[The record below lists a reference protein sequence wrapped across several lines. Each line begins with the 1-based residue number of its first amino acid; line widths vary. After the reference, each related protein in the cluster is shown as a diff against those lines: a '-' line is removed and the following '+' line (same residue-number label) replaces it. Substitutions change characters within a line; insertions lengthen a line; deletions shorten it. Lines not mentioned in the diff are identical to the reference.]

1 VARVKVGLTSSKDTA
16 GSATSRAIALLFPMS
31 LSSPHSGHG
40 VLSGLP
46 LTQGDARGPLALLL
60 GLSLWLAV
68 PGNLPLW
75 QRVAALTATADHRL
89 GLMLTLGLVLVAG
102 TLALL
107 ALCHWPR
114 VFRPLA
120 TVLVLATALNSHF
133 MWQYGVVIDRTM
145 MANVAQTNVNE
156 ARDLLSWPL
165 LWTVLSIAGPA
176 LWWIWRTPPA
186 PAGLWQRA
194 RRNLGLLGGSLV
206 VVVVSVMAGYQGLAA
221 LMREHKDLRY
231 MISPMNTVV
240 ASASLVSAQ
249 GRQVAHRLEPVGED
263 ARLGASYASQSRPPL
278 LLVVVGE
285 TARAQ
290 NWALNGYARP
300 TTPSLQAWQARDA
313 LVNFANVTSC
323 GTSTQVSVP
332 CMFSPLTRKEG
343 GGETAR
349 SENLL
354 DVLQRA
360 GLAVLWIDNQAG
372 CKGVCDRVPQV
383 RIADAPIPGLCE
395 GGECLDE
402 AMMHGLDARI
412 AALDPQRS
420 ARGVVLVMHQMGS
433 HGPAYHKR
441 SPANRKPFQPE
452 CRSVTLADCSQD
464 ELVNAYDNSIAYTD
478 RFLNHA
484 LSWLRAQSTKG
495 RFDTG
500 LFYVSDHGESLG
512 ENGLY
517 LHGVPYALA
526 PEQQTHVPMVAWL
539 SEGLQQRSSVRTDCL
554 RERAERPVSHDHL
567 FHSVLGLMD
576 VSTAVRQPGLD
587 LFEPCTHPAAAAPDS
602 VVVSGPRAG

>member
-1 VARVKVGLTSSKDTA
+1 MPRDKVRLTSSKDTA
-16 GSATSRAIALLFPMS
+16 GSATFGAMSPLFPMQ
-31 LSSPHSGHG
+31 LSSSVPGRG
-40 VLSGLP
+40 VTGLSLVR
-46 LTQGDARGPLALLL
+46 GDARGPLTLLVV
-60 GLSLWLAV
+60 LSLWLAV

-75 QRVAALTATADHRL
+75 QRVAALTETADHRL

-120 TVLVLATALNSHF
+120 TVLVLATAFNSHF
-133 MWQYGVVIDRTM
+133 MWQYGVVIDSTM
-145 MANVAQTNVNE
+145 MANVAQTNANE
-156 ARDLLSWPL
+156 VRDLLSWPL
-165 LWTVLSIAGPA
+165 LLALLAIAGPA
-176 LWWIWRTPPA
+176 LWWIWRAPPA
-186 PAGLWQRA
+186 PQAALLRL
-194 RRNLGLLGGSLV
+194 RHNLGLLALSLAV
-206 VVVVSVMAGYQGLAA
+206 AAVALLAGYQGLAS
-221 LMREHKDLRY
+221 LMRGHKDLRY
-231 MISPMNTVV
+231 MINPMNTLA
-240 ASASLVSAQ
+240 ASGTLLAERGQHAAQ
-249 GRQVAHRLEPVGED
+249 PLLPVGED
-263 ARLGASYASQSRPPL
+263 ARLGASYAAQSRPPL

-290 NWALNGYARP
+290 NWSLNGYGRP
-300 TTPSLQAWQARDA
+300 TTPSLTGWHARGG
-313 LVNFANVTSC
+313 LVNFSQVSSC

-332 CMFSPLTRKEG
+332 CMFSPLSRKEG
-343 GGETAR
+343 GDETAR

-372 CKGVCDRVPQV
+372 CKGVCDRVPTV

-412 AALDPQRS
+412 AALDPQRR

-441 SPANRKPFQPE
+441 SPANRKPFRPE
-452 CRSVTLADCSQD
+452 CRSVTLADCTQD

-495 RFDTG
+495 SFDTG

-526 PEQQTHVPMVAWL
+526 PQQQTHVPMVAWL
-539 SEGLQQRSSVRTDCL
+539 SEGMQQRSGVRTDCL
-554 RERAERPVSHDHL
+554 RERAEQSVSHDHL

-576 VSTAVRQPGLD
+576 VSTAVRRPGLN
-587 LFEPCTHPAAAAPDS
+587 LFEPCLSPAAAAP
-602 VVVSGPRAG
+602 VSGPRAG